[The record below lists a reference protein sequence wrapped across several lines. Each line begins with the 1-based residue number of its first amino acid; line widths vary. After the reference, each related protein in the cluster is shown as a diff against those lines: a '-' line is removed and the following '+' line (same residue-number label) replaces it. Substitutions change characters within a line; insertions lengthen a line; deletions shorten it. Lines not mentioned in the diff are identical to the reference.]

1 MSGFGA
7 LRFALIQ
14 WGVEYYNPVV
24 EWFWKWVRLVLFILL
39 KRILL
44 YNYDLELV
52 IWLYCSKY
60 ECEETPLQLFHSNF
74 CPVVFKYETEQ

>member
-44 YNYDLELV
+44 YIHLMMQGLASK
-52 IWLYCSKY
+52 CSTK
-60 ECEETPLQLFHSNF
+60 QLLRS
-74 CPVVFKYETEQ
+74 